1 MASAII
7 AITILAY
14 RGLTISAAVE
24 RLLTTNFGEAVSV
37 MGPVQQDTRT
47 EQEIETLVN
56 QLNTERTKL
65 IRVVLQTEY
74 ICGVET
80 EQLGRMDTAQL
91 KVLLV
96 QHPEWEA
103 KVTSTDTLQL
113 KQRVDDLSP
122 ICKQQAYISI
132 DADGNLNLYE
142 GKPAEE
148 NVIRTFF
155 QLDVGTLESSLPD
168 GVLEQLQEGIRV
180 QDKDEYDS
188 VISTFSDFA
197 VDEKHRLLRNGG

>member
-1 MASAII
+1 MTVAIC
-7 AITILAY
+7 AVTLLAY
-14 RGLTISAAVE
+14 QGLSISAAVE

-37 MGPVQQDTRT
+37 MSTVKQEKRS
-47 EQEIETLVN
+47 EQEIQVLIEQLETEGS
-56 QLNTERTKL
+56 QL

-74 ICGVET
+74 ICGVES
-80 EQLGRMDTAQL
+80 EQLGRMDIPQL
-91 KVLLV
+91 KTLLA

-103 KVTSTDTLQL
+103 KVTSSDTLLLSQS
-113 KQRVDDLSP
+113 VNDLSP

-132 DADGNLNLYE
+132 DAGGNLNLYE

-155 QLDVGTLESSLPD
+155 QLDVGTLESSLPE
-168 GVLEQLQEGIRV
+168 GVLEQLQEGIRI

-197 VDEKHRLLRNGG
+197 VDERHRLLRNGG